1 MEPVIENE
9 LDGVI
14 TRFNC
19 NLFSF
24 VFFFFSFLFVFF
36 FWREINI
43 FFRKYKLS
51 FNLLF
56 LYNIRINNRIS
67 ATKLK
72 FNCYNEVVSLNIEEL
87 D

>member
-24 VFFFFSFLFVFF
+24 VSFFLFFSFCFF
-36 FWREINI
+36 LLGEINI